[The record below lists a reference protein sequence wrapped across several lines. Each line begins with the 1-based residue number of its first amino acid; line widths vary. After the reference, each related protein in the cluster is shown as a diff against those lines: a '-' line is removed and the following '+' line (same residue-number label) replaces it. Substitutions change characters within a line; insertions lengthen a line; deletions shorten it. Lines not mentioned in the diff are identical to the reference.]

1 MRAYHVIA
9 AVAVIAVIL
18 VGIGVKLPFFAAP
31 IAEADSRFSNGIGA
45 DVLQMHQNSKN
56 APVQEVHDMTF
67 VYFVGDNSA
76 GD

>member
-18 VGIGVKLPFFAAP
+18 VGIGVKLPFFATP

-45 DVLQMHQNSKN
+45 DVSQMHQNSKN
-56 APVQEVHDMTF
+56 VPVQEFHDMTF
-67 VYFVGDNSA
+67 VFPVVSGGD
-76 GD
+76 

>member
-18 VGIGVKLPFFAAP
+18 VVTGVKLPFFAAP

-45 DVLQMHQNSKN
+45 DVVQMHQNSKN
-56 APVQEVHDMTF
+56 APAQEFHDMTF
-67 VYFVGDNSA
+67 VFPVGDKSV